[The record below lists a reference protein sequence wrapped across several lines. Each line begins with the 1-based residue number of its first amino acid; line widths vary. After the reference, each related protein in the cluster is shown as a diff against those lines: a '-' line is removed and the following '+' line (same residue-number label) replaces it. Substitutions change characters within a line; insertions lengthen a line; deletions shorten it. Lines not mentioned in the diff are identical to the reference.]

1 MHIRLDS
8 YHKVKRRLETRILC
22 QEVDNDFSNPR
33 SATRHAELLCRP
45 QRGKNYPGVPNT
57 GPNLLATNAEA
68 LVRMR
73 MLSEG

>member
-8 YHKVKRRLETRILC
+8 YHKVKRRLEAPILC
-22 QEVDNDFSNPR
+22 QEADNDFSNPR
-33 SATRHAELLCRP
+33 SATRHAEPLCRP
-45 QRGKNYPGVPNT
+45 QGKELSWRPNT